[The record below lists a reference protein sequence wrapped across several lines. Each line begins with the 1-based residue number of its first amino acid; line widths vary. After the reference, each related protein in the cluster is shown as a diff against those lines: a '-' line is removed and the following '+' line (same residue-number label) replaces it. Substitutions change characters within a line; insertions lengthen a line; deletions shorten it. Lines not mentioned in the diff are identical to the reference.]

1 MELDSQSKHNQLV
14 EFSSKNPHF
23 TIVIMV
29 ALCILGIIAYLLIP
43 KDLLPTF
50 KIPAVQVLTLYPGMP
65 AEVVEKDITSRL
77 ERWTGQS
84 IGISH
89 QESRSLLRV
98 SVVRDFFRSDID
110 LNTALGQVT
119 SLAMSDLYYL
129 PPGTIPP
136 MVMPFD
142 PTATVPLVL
151 LSISSDSFD
160 ETKLYDIAYFD
171 LRNRLQ
177 GISGV
182 IAPAVYGGKLRRILT
197 YVNPDK
203 LKQYNLSSLDV
214 LRTIN
219 DFNTLIPA
227 GNIKIGD
234 KDYQVV
240 TNGMV
245 HDIADIEKFPIR
257 STFTGKEVRIS
268 DVAETRDS
276 AQIQSNVVRVND
288 KRQVY
293 IPVYR
298 QPGANT
304 IAVVDAIR
312 HSIKDI
318 LSRLPSGIT
327 IDLVA
332 DQSKYVRAA
341 IHSLSLETLLGGL
354 FAAIVIWLFLGNFI
368 ISLSAAVAIPI
379 SVLIAFLCLYFSH
392 DSLNVM
398 TLGGL
403 ALAIGRLVDDSIV
416 VTENIT
422 RHRHQGSS
430 AYQASIAGASEVMLP
445 VLAATITTLIV
456 FIPVF
461 FLQGI
466 SQFLFAPLARSVVY
480 SVVASF
486 FVAMMLTPILLRYT
500 PEKTFQKKY
509 RFNHWFEQFQAGYR
523 GLLRFILSGRIIVY
537 IIIAMLFIGSLFLF
551 STLGRELFPYQD
563 VGQISLKVRL
573 ASGTR
578 IEKTEA
584 ATVQIEKDIRAIIP
598 ASALKTV
605 IANLGVLYDWPA
617 AYTPNAGPQD
627 VFFEI
632 QLNDERSQS
641 SQFYANQLR
650 NRLVNNYPDREVQV
664 STTGALTAALTFG
677 LPAPIDIQ
685 VIGNDLAKG
694 QQLAQEVVN
703 QIKHLPGLA
712 DVHIQQRLDYPQIT
726 VDLDRQKVADV
737 GLNALNVVKN
747 LVSATNSSIN
757 FDPGFWID
765 PKNGNHYFLGVQY
778 PESEL
783 NSLNTLKNILIDSPL
798 QERPVPLKELAQ
810 FHYQNAPTEINHYNI
825 NRVTDIYANVEGRD
839 LGSVSSDIA
848 QQLKTITPPSGYQ
861 IVFRGEMTN
870 VADSFQNLSY
880 GFLLAVVLIYLALVA
895 QFRSL
900 KDPLIILIAVPM
912 GLIGVIL
919 ALKLTHTTLNIQSF
933 LGTLFMAG
941 IAVAN
946 SILIVEFINHKYREE
961 QLPLIDAILEGS
973 SLRLRPILMTSI
985 AALVALI
992 PMAIGLGHGSEANI
1006 PLARAVIGGL
1016 SLSTLLSLLVV
1027 PCLYYTFYGCAEQE
1041 KVRES

>member
-1 MELDSQSKHNQLV
+1 MIEEDKPQQNKLV
-14 EFSSKNPHF
+14 VLSLNNPHLIF
-23 TIVIMV
+23 VIML
-29 ALCILGIIAYLLIP
+29 ALSILGTIAYVMIP

-50 KIPAVQVLTLYPGMP
+50 RIPAVQVLTLYPGMP

-89 QESRSLLRV
+89 QESRSLLGV
-98 SVVRDFFRSDID
+98 SIVRDFFRSDID

-142 PTATVPLVL
+142 PTATIPLVL
-151 LSISSDSFD
+151 LSISSDNYD

-203 LKQYNLSSLDV
+203 LKLYNLSSMNVLD
-214 LRTIN
+214 TIN
-219 DFNTLIPA
+219 QFNTLIPA
-227 GNIKIGD
+227 GNMKIGD
-234 KDYQVV
+234 KDYQIV

-245 HDIADIEKFPIR
+245 HDVRDINRFPVR
-257 STFTGKEVRIS
+257 STFQGKEVAIA
-268 DVAETRDS
+268 DVANTQDS
-276 AQIQSNVVRVND
+276 SQIQSNIVRVNG

-304 IAVVDAIR
+304 IAVVDGIR
-312 HSIKDI
+312 DSIASI
-318 LSRLPSGIT
+318 LKRLPSGIS

-341 IHSLSLETLLGGL
+341 INSLTLETLLGGV
-354 FAAIVIWLFLGNFI
+354 FAALVIWLFLGNFI
-368 ISLSAAVAIPI
+368 ISLSAAIAIPI
-379 SVLIAFLCLYFSH
+379 SILIAFLCLYFSH
-392 DSLNVM
+392 DSLNAM

-422 RHRHQGSS
+422 RHRNQGMGAYAAS
-430 AYQASIAGASEVMLP
+430 AVGASEVMLP

-456 FIPVF
+456 FVPVF
-461 FLQGI
+461 FLTGM
-466 SQFLFAPLARSVVY
+466 SQFLFAPLAKSVVY
-480 SVVASF
+480 SITASF

-500 PEKTFQKKY
+500 PDKTFQKQY
-509 RFNHWFEQFQAGYR
+509 RFSSLFERFQAGYR
-523 GLLRFILSGRIIVY
+523 FILQYMLKGRYVLY
-537 IIIAMLFIGSLFLF
+537 TLVFILLVMALFLF
-551 STLGRELFPYQD
+551 THLGRELFPYQD
-563 VGQISLKVRL
+563 VGQISMKVRL

-578 IEKTEA
+578 IEKTEE
-584 ATVQIEKDIRAIIP
+584 ATQEIEQDIKEVIQGD
-598 ASALKTV
+598 ALKTV
-605 IANLGVLYDWPA
+605 VANLGVLYDWPA

-632 QLNDERSQS
+632 QLGDKREHS
-641 SQFYANQLR
+641 SQWYAESLRKQLAEK
-650 NRLVNNYPDREVQV
+650 YPNREVQI

-677 LPAPIDIQ
+677 QPAPIDIQ
-685 VIGNDLAKG
+685 IIGNDLHTG
-694 QQLAQEVVN
+694 HDLAQEIITKMKSV
-703 QIKHLPGLA
+703 QGLEDIHIK
-712 DVHIQQRLDYPQIT
+712 QRLDYPQIA
-726 VDLDRQKVADV
+726 VNLDRKKIADV
-737 GLNALNVVKN
+737 GLNTLNVVKN

-778 PESEL
+778 PEEQL
-783 NSLNTLKNILIDSPL
+783 NSLDVLKEILIDSKQ
-798 QERPVPLKELAQ
+798 QERPVPLKELAR
-810 FHYQNAPTEINHYNI
+810 FDYQSAPTEINHHNI
-825 NRVTDIYANVEGRD
+825 NRVTDIFASVSGRD
-839 LGSVSSDIA
+839 IGSVSHDI
-848 QQLKTITPPSGYQ
+848 QQNLKKIKPPSGYK
-861 IVFRGEMTN
+861 IVFHGEMSN
-870 VADSFQNLSY
+870 VAESFKNLGY
-880 GFLLAVVLIYLALVA
+880 GFILAVVLIYLALVA

-900 KDPLIILIAVPM
+900 KDPFIILIAVPM
-912 GLIGVIL
+912 GLIGVVL
-919 ALKLTHTTLNIQSF
+919 ALKLTFTTLNIQSF

-946 SILIVEFINHKYREE
+946 SILIVEFINHKYRGEG
-961 QLPLIDAILEGS
+961 LPLKEAIYEGA
-973 SLRLRPILMTSI
+973 SLRLRPILMTTL
-985 AALVALI
+985 AALVALT
-992 PMAIGLGHGSEANI
+992 PMAIGMGHGSEANI

-1016 SLSTLLSLLVV
+1016 SVSTILSLLVV
-1027 PCLYYTFYGCAEQE
+1027 PCLYYSFYSQKEQPHE
-1041 KVRES
+1041 A